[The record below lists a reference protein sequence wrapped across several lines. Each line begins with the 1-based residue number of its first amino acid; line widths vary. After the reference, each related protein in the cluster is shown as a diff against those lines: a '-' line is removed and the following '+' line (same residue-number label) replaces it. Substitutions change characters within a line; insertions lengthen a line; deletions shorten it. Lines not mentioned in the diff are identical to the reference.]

1 MFRARV
7 LLSKCWNERSRLTP
21 QRAVPFLTV
30 WVSPLS
36 PVPEFKWRLLAL
48 SRDKRLVQN
57 LPAFPPFSVDNSTKQ
72 RWLEICVH
80 AAIEEDP
87 ERLKELAREIN
98 RMLAEEELRLR
109 QFPAHKLRA

>member
-1 MFRARV
+1 
-7 LLSKCWNERSRLTP
+7 
-21 QRAVPFLTV
+21 
-30 WVSPLS
+30 
-36 PVPEFKWRLLAL
+36 
-48 SRDKRLVQN
+48 
-57 LPAFPPFSVDNSTKQ
+57 VDNSTKQ

-109 QFPAHKLRA
+109 KLPAHKLRA